1 MPTNSSTS
9 STARVILGC
18 AKCGNSMPDGAQV
31 CPKCGNPVT
40 LPAKEIPVVELPA
53 AALPR
58 PRPKRRRVF
67 LWMLL
72 GVIVAT
78 VIWAVVSD
86 DPYAQGVQELVG
98 WKHDEAILENPFSV
112 TAHSFR
118 YYKFALPEGSTNVTI
133 MGQFTVSAEPFKGKK
148 SPAKDSENNVEV
160 FVLSEA
166 SFAVWQNGYATSS
179 VYESGRVSQGTVQAD
194 LPAGAGIYYLIFSN
208 KFDPKSAKNVN
219 ATFQLRYKSWLP
231 VWFRSLKGSLWNWL
245 GL

>member
-1 MPTNSSTS
+1 
-9 STARVILGC
+9 
-18 AKCGNSMPDGAQV
+18 MPDGAQV
-31 CPKCGNPVT
+31 CAMCGNPVA
-40 LPAKEIPVVELPA
+40 LPAREIPVVELPA
-53 AALPR
+53 SVAPR
-58 PRPKRRRVF
+58 KRSKRRVF
-67 LWMLL
+67 LWMFL
-72 GVIVAT
+72 GVMVAT

-112 TAHSFR
+112 TAHNFR
-118 YYKFALPEGSTNVTI
+118 YYKFALPEGSTNVTL

-148 SPAKDSENNVEV
+148 NPAKDAENNVEV

-179 VYESGRVSQGTVQAD
+179 VYESGRVSQATVQTD

-208 KFDPKSAKNVN
+208 KFDPKSGKNVN

-231 VWFRSLKGSLWNWL
+231 GWFRGLKNSLWNWL

>member
-31 CPKCGNPVT
+31 CPKCGNPVA
-40 LPAKEIPVVELPA
+40 LLAKEIPVVELPA

-179 VYESGRVSQGTVQAD
+179 VYESGRVSQGTVQAG

-231 VWFRSLKGSLWNWL
+231 VWFRSMKGSLWNWL

>member
-1 MPTNSSTS
+1 
-9 STARVILGC
+9 
-18 AKCGNSMPDGAQV
+18 MPDGAQL
-31 CPKCGNPVT
+31 CPMCGNPVA
-40 LPAKEIPVVELPA
+40 LPAREIPVVELPA
-53 AALPR
+53 SAAPR
-58 PRPKRRRVF
+58 KRPRRRVF
-67 LWMLL
+67 LWMFL

-112 TAHSFR
+112 NAHSFR

-179 VYESGRVSQGTVQAD
+179 VYESGRVSQATVQTD

-208 KFDPKSAKNVN
+208 KFDPKSGKNVN

-231 VWFRSLKGSLWNWL
+231 GWFRNLKNSLWNWL